1 MYMNKV
7 NSFKWNMIVQMSVV
21 LNRTVLD
28 NY

>member
-7 NSFKWNMIVQMSVV
+7 NSFKWNMIVQISVV

-28 NY
+28 IN

>member
-28 NY
+28 IN